1 MEENKEVFYSLN
13 TEKNSIEE
21 NKNQYLNNFDNKN
34 IDKQSTKNYNKEIN
48 GEFNLAISIYLFT
61 EKLKEKVEIFGEENC
76 KELINVK
83 KKENQYFWYYLES
96 IKIKNDNFLEK
107 DITNN
112 LEDVREKLRNLFKLK
127 NKIFSEKKKSF
138 CTCFYCPIVNQIEKY
153 CFKKKM
159 GKKFTE
165 INNEVNLEF
174 NSFFLNH
181 YGILINLKNLKII
194 TEIIQNFDLNN
205 IKNILSVYN
214 NIHENDLIDKYID
227 KIKQI
232 DEIVIIYIKKEWE
245 FLINCLVNIIEH
257 KNDI

>member
-1 MEENKEVFYSLN
+1 MEENEELFCSLN
-13 TEKNSIEE
+13 SEKSSIEE
-21 NKNQYLNNFDNKN
+21 NKNQFLNDFDNKN
-34 IDKQSTKNYNKEIN
+34 IDKQSTKNYNEIN
-48 GEFNLAISIYLFT
+48 GEFNSAIYINLFT

-76 KELINVK
+76 KSLINVK
-83 KKENQYFWYYLES
+83 KKENEYFWYYLDS

-112 LEDVREKLRNLFKLK
+112 LEDIRVKLRNLFIQK
-127 NKIFSEKKKSF
+127 NKIFSENKKSF

-153 CFKKKM
+153 CYKKKM

-165 INNEVNLEF
+165 VNNEVNLEF
-174 NSFFLNH
+174 NSFFVNH

-205 IKNILSVYN
+205 IKNILSLYN
-214 NIHENDLIDKYID
+214 NIDDNDLIDKYID
-227 KIKQI
+227 KIKEI

-245 FLINCLVNIIEH
+245 FLIKCLENIIEH
-257 KNDI
+257 KKDI

>member
-1 MEENKEVFYSLN
+1 
-13 TEKNSIEE
+13 
-21 NKNQYLNNFDNKN
+21 
-34 IDKQSTKNYNKEIN
+34 
-48 GEFNLAISIYLFT
+48 
-61 EKLKEKVEIFGEENC
+61 
-76 KELINVK
+76 
-83 KKENQYFWYYLES
+83 
-96 IKIKNDNFLEK
+96 
-107 DITNN
+107 
-112 LEDVREKLRNLFKLK
+112 
-127 NKIFSEKKKSF
+127 
-138 CTCFYCPIVNQIEKY
+138 
-153 CFKKKM
+153 M

-205 IKNILSVYN
+205 IKNNLSLYK

-245 FLINCLVNIIEH
+245 FLIDCLVNIIEH
-257 KNDI
+257 KKDI